1 MDAAPLLS
9 TFGLV
14 LIAELGDKTQIAAL
28 ALAARHPWKPVFLGA
43 ALAFAVL
50 NAAAVGLGTLL
61 YVTVPLFW
69 VRMASGLLFLGFGA
83 ASFRGVADQE
93 AGARERSGGRGP
105 FLAAFG
111 AILLAELGDK
121 TQIATAS
128 LAAQYRAPL
137 AVFAGSCA
145 ALWLVSLAAVALG
158 SGITRRIPMPVVRR
172 LAGIAFLGFGAAAI
186 AQALTG

>member
-1 MDAAPLLS
+1 MDAAPLLG

-14 LIAELGDKTQIAAL
+14 LVAELGDKTQLAAL
-28 ALAARHPWKPVFLGA
+28 ALAARYPWKPVFLGA

-61 YVTVPLFW
+61 YLTLPLFW
-69 VRMASGLLFLGFGA
+69 VRIASGMMFLVF
-83 ASFRGVADQE
+83 GVASLRGG
-93 AGARERSGGRGP
+93 AGDGDASGERSGGRRP

-121 TQIATAS
+121 TQLATAS
-128 LAAQYRAPL
+128 LAAQYQAPL

-145 ALWLVSLAAVALG
+145 ALWLISFGAVVLG
-158 SGITRRIPMPVVRR
+158 TGITRRIPMPVVRR
-172 LAGIAFLGFGAAAI
+172 AAGVAFLAFGVAAI
-186 AQALTG
+186 AQAFGG